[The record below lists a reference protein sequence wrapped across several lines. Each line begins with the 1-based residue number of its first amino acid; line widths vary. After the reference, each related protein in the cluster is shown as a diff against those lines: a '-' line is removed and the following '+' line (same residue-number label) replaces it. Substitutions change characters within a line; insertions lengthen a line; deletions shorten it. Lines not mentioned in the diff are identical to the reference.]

1 MKISGKITKVLQKI
15 TGQKKDSSGEWVKQ
29 SFVIDTGEQYNNII
43 CFETFGADKVEK
55 FNQYNNVGDSVD
67 VEFNINCNE
76 WEGKYYTSLQSWKVF
91 KANVNSEFDATASD
105 ADMSDDNSGLPF

>member
-1 MKISGKITKVLQKI
+1 MKISGKITKVLEKI
-15 TGQKKDSSGEWVKQ
+15 TGQKKDGSGEWVKQ

-43 CFETFGADKVEK
+43 CFETFGADKVEN
-55 FNQYNNVGDSVD
+55 FNKYNKVGDSVD

-91 KANVNSEFDATASD
+91 KANDNSESRSTDTG
-105 ADMSDDNSGLPF
+105 DDDKLPF